1 MQDLRRA
8 NNHNLATIEDLQTF
22 LNLIEETDEIDQY
35 NNIRL
40 KKNQGLTIVQTIIES
55 KEEVTS
61 PTRKTATSMTG
72 KTLPV
77 INTETNTM
85 RITDRN
91 TNENPVKREK
101 HHLRIDMN
109 QT

>member
-40 KKNQGLTIVQTIIES
+40 KKSQGLTIVQTIVES

-72 KTLPV
+72 KTFPI
-77 INTETNTM
+77 INTETNTI

-101 HHLRIDMN
+101 HHSRIDMN